1 MAQNLRHQIAEDIVE
16 TLQNMRDPQPVKVT
30 REPFEPSELAITQ
43 FPAILVTATNE
54 TRELLTMGGSGSGRR
69 QGEITYTIRGY
80 VRGNDLDRKRNDL
93 IERIDEALDT
103 DRYRGQTTLNV
114 VMNSQVTSIDIIER
128 LPPLAE
134 IAVTFVVTYNYLRG
148 TA

>member
-1 MAQNLRHQIAEDIVE
+1 MAQNLRQQIAEDIVE
-16 TLQNMRDPQPVKVT
+16 TLQNMSDPQPVKVT
-30 REPFEPSELAITQ
+30 REPFEPAELAITQ

-54 TRELLTMGGSGSGRR
+54 TRELITMGGAGSGRK
-69 QGEITYTIRGY
+69 QGVISFTIRGY

-93 IERIDEALDT
+93 IEAIEEALDS
-103 DRYRGQTTLNV
+103 DRYRNKTKDV
-114 VMNSQVTSIDIIER
+114 VMNSYVREIDIIER

-134 IAVTFVVTYNYLRG
+134 INITFQVNYNYLRG